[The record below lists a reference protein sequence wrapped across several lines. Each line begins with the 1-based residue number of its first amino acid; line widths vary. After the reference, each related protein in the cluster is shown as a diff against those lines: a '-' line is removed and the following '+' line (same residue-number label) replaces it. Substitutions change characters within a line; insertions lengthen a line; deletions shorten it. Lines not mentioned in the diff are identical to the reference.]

1 MGVGPSPSGEGQG
14 GKKFRV
20 LSTGETLG
28 RCLACSRASIG
39 PVFWTGNRR
48 SLALPPLRDDLAAA
62 CTSRLQA
69 AAPFVGRTA
78 KETISVVVRSEERRV
93 GKEGVSTCSS
103 RWSPDHSK
111 NKTNK
116 KHNN

>member
-1 MGVGPSPSGEGQG
+1 MGVGPSPAGGGQG

-39 PVFWTGNRR
+39 PVSWTGNRR

-62 CTSRLQA
+62 CTSRWQP
-69 AAPFVGRTA
+69 AAPFVGSNSKEPMSVGLRPAGLCTIPIWKA
-78 KETISVVVRSEERRV
+78 KPFVAEV
-93 GKEGVSTCSS
+93 GE
-103 RWSPDHSK
+103 
-111 NKTNK
+111 
-116 KHNN
+116 

>member
-1 MGVGPSPSGEGQG
+1 MGVGPSPAGEGQG

-78 KETISVVVRSEERRV
+78 KETISVVVRPDSHCNIPIRDDDRFV
-93 GKEGVSTCSS
+93 AACGDRKSTRLKSS
-103 RWSPDHSK
+103 H
-111 NKTNK
+111 
-116 KHNN
+116 